1 MDDFSAKAGV
11 PNLYGLTGSEA
22 NSIAPGKRMLSSM
35 TPTVVEKKRKIIYG
49 GRYSWRIYH
58 YHLCFTNHIERI
70 RI

>member
-11 PNLYGLTGSEA
+11 PNLYMIYWIKA
-22 NSIAPGKRMLSSM
+22 IIAPGKRMLSSM
-35 TPTVVEKKRKIIYG
+35 TPAYREKRKIIYG

-58 YHLCFTNHIERI
+58 YYLSFTNHIERI

>member
-35 TPTVVEKKRKIIYG
+35 TPAVEKNGKLFMVVG
-49 GRYSWRIYH
+49 TWRIYH
-58 YHLCFTNHIERI
+58 YYLCFANHIERI

>member
-1 MDDFSAKAGV
+1 MDDFVKAGV

-22 NSIAPGKRMLSSM
+22 NSIAPGKRMLND
-35 TPTVVEKKRKIIYG
+35 TTVVEKRKIIYG

-58 YHLCFTNHIERI
+58 YYLCFANHIERI